1 MSVMKKAGFIR
12 WRAVIQKRCRR
23 SICAGDSRFSQRIHM
38 CWEAFCSAFRMPDT
52 VITAERPT
60 VLPSAIGG
68 IVDVEG
74 KPKQAYA
81 AVKQAIR
88 DYYRK

>member
-1 MSVMKKAGFIR
+1 MKITSVMKKAGFIR

-23 SICAGDSRFSQRIHM
+23 SICAGDSRFSRRILM

-60 VLPSAIGG
+60 VLPSAIGASWMWK
-68 IVDVEG
+68 EG
-74 KPKQAYA
+74 
-81 AVKQAIR
+81 R
-88 DYYRK
+88 NRHMLR